1 MKKDIGISREIDK
14 LGRIVIPI
22 EYRNTFKLKNTVEI
36 LATDEGILIRNPR
49 YRIILADEDEQAKR

>member
-1 MKKDIGISREIDK
+1 MKKYLGIKREIDK

-22 EYRNTFKLKNTVEI
+22 EYRNTFKLKNAVEI
-36 LATDEGILIRNPR
+36 LATDEGILIRNPK